1 MKARRRGSV
10 LAALALTTALLT
22 ACGSSAG
29 STGTGNTQVPGG
41 DLKGEN
47 IRIAMINDIP
57 SWDPGQAGTANQLEL
72 ARGIYDTLIGV
83 DTEGKLV
90 PALATEWR
98 YTDDSR
104 KVLELKLRDDVTF
117 SDGAKFNA
125 EAAKANLDH
134 FRESNGPQVNQVD
147 GVTGTEVVDEKTIRI
162 KLDTPNPALEIN
174 LSQAA
179 GLQASPASLK
189 DGSAETKPVG
199 SGPYTLDP
207 GSVRGNQYI
216 LKAREGYWKPELQH
230 WKMMTFRLLSDPA
243 ARLNALTAKQVDV
256 ANIQPPQIAQAEK
269 TGTKVTDWTSSV
281 QGMLLLD
288 REGKVAPEL
297 KDVRVRQAINYAFDR
312 ELMLKEAVLGR
323 GEVTSQMFAPG
334 SSAYVEELDH
344 AYPHD
349 VAKAKQLMADAGY
362 ANGFKV
368 KIAFAKPSEFA
379 APFIVQELGEIGI
392 TVERVSI
399 PPQDFQSSISGGQYA
414 MPWSVISQGPTWT
427 MVQRVV
433 SPEAP
438 YNAFK
443 TQTPEL
449 NKLLEETRNAG
460 DAENAGQE
468 LNRYLVDNAWFA
480 PWYRVGQPLAYNP
493 QVVSSVLKQAF
504 QNAPSIYSYLPAKK

>member
-1 MKARRRGSV
+1 MKSRRRGAGIAAV
-10 LAALALTTALLT
+10 ALATALLT
-22 ACGSSAG
+22 ACGG
-29 STGTGNTQVPGG
+29 SGGTTGTGNAQVPGG
-41 DLKGEN
+41 DQKGDH
-47 IRIAMINDIP
+47 IRIAMLNDIP
-57 SWDPGQAGTANQLEL
+57 SWDPGKAGVATQLEL
-72 ARGIYDTLIGV
+72 ARGVYDTLIGV

-98 YTDDSR
+98 YTDDKR
-104 KVLELKLRDDVTF
+104 TVLELKLRDDVTF
-117 SDGAKFNA
+117 SDGTKFDA

-134 FRESNGPQVNQVD
+134 FRESKGPQVNQID
-147 GVTGTEVVDEKTIRI
+147 GVTGTEVVDAKTVRI
-162 KLDTPNPALEIN
+162 KLDRPNPALEIN

-199 SGPYTLDP
+199 SGPYVLDP

-216 LKAREGYWKPELQH
+216 FKARDGYWKPELQH
-230 WKMMTFRLLSDPA
+230 WNMMTFRLLSDPA

-256 ANIQPPQIAQAEK
+256 ANVQPPQIAQAEK
-269 TGTKVTDWTSSV
+269 TGAKVTDWTSSV

-288 REGKVAPEL
+288 RDGKVAPGL

-323 GEVTSQMFAPG
+323 GEVTSQMFAPE
-334 SSAYVEELDH
+334 SSAYVKDLDN

-349 VAKAKQLMADAGY
+349 VEKARKLMADAGY
-362 ANGFKV
+362 ADGFKV

-379 APFIVQELGEIGI
+379 APFIVQALGEIGI

-399 PPQDFQSSISGGQYA
+399 PPQEFQSSISGGQYA

-427 MVQRVV
+427 MIQRVV
-433 SPEAP
+433 SPDAP

-443 TQTPEL
+443 SENPEL

-480 PWYRVGQPLAYNP
+480 PWYRVGSPLAFNP
-493 QVVSSVLKQAF
+493 QVVDVLPQAF
-504 QNAPSIYSYLPAKK
+504 QNSPSIYNYLPAKK